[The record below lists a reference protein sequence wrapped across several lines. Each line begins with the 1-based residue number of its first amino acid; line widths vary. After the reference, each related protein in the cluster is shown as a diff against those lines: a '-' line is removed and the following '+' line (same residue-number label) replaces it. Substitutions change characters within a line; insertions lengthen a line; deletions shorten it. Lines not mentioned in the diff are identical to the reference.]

1 MTNDIKENKKFFS
14 QRAISITTYFGGP
27 LAAGILIRENYKS
40 LEKEKQGIN
49 ALIIGIV
56 STILVFVGLFSIPEN
71 IIDKI
76 PNALIPLIYTG
87 IIYLIVEKIQGK
99 ELKFH
104 KKNNGEFYSGWK
116 AAGIGAISLGI
127 ILASIFLVAFIA
139 GDLSK
144 TEPNFDAESYD
155 NGLSTFFE
163 NETSSLKVLQ
173 SFETENIDYL
183 KNEVNKSIVL
193 WKENKTIIDNISEIE
208 NLPIEL
214 SVQNEKLK
222 KYCDLRIEHFELI
235 SKALNEDTD
244 KYANQ
249 IQNVGLKI
257 ENIINELQ

>member
-1 MTNDIKENKKFFS
+1 MEENIKFYS

-40 LEKEKQGIN
+40 LDNEKYGIN

-56 STILVFVGLFSIPEN
+56 STILIFAVIFSVPEN

-76 PNALIPLIYTG
+76 PEALIPLIYTG

-99 ELKFH
+99 ELKSH
-104 KKNNGEFYSGWK
+104 KENNGEFYSGWK
-116 AAGIGAISLGI
+116 AARIGAISLVI
-127 ILASIFLVAFIA
+127 ILAGIFSVAFIA

-144 TEPNFDAESYD
+144 TEPGFDTALYNKEI
-155 NGLSTFFE
+155 NTFFK

-173 SFETENIDYL
+173 SFETENINYL
-183 KNEVNKSIVL
+183 IKEINKSVVL
-193 WKENKTIIDNISEIE
+193 WKENKTIIDNISNIE

-214 SVQNEKLK
+214 SGQIEILK
-222 KYCDLRIEHFELI
+222 EYCDLRIEHFEIIL
-235 SKALNEDTD
+235 KALNEDTD
-244 KYANQ
+244 KYIKQ

-257 ENIINELQ
+257 EKKIEEI